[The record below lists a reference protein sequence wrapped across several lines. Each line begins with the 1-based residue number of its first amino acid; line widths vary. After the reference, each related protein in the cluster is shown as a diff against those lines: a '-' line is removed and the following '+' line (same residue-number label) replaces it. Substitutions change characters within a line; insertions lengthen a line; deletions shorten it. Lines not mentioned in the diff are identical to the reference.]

1 MFTSRAEYRILL
13 RQDNA
18 DSRLT
23 TKGYELGLASEGRFK
38 KHQEKE
44 KAIKDLTNY
53 IEKTSIPPDEINPV
67 LTKKKTAIVNQKY
80 KFKKLLSRPQIQV
93 SDFDDVKTTKPY
105 LSGLSVDLKEQA
117 EILVKYH
124 GYIEKEQE
132 MAQKL
137 EKYNNMVI
145 KPGFDYNALA
155 SLSAEAKEKLNNIR
169 PTTIGQASRIS
180 GVRPSDISVLLVYFG
195 R

>member
-1 MFTSRAEYRILL
+1 
-13 RQDNA
+13 
-18 DSRLT
+18 
-23 TKGYELGLASEGRFK
+23 
-38 KHQEKE
+38 
-44 KAIKDLTNY
+44 
-53 IEKTSIPPDEINPV
+53 
-67 LTKKKTAIVNQKY
+67 
-80 KFKKLLSRPQIQV
+80 
-93 SDFDDVKTTKPY
+93 
-105 LSGLSVDLKEQA
+105 
-117 EILVKYH
+117 
-124 GYIEKEQE
+124 